1 MGCPLVSVVAFLS
14 FCKLCHA
21 AGEVQSQIQ
30 SVTIVYT
37 YSCYCSKRQE
47 CCPQHQ
53 VLFCFLGESGKLGA
67 RY

>member
-30 SVTIVYT
+30 SVTIVT
-37 YSCYCSKRQE
+37 APRDKNAAHNTRSS
-47 CCPQHQ
+47 
-53 VLFCFLGESGKLGA
+53 FAF
-67 RY
+67 